1 VPTPPSHLPRRIPR
15 RSHQLS
21 PLQLHPQ
28 SHISPTHL
36 HSVLLPAIRRICP
49 PLRLRKPNITD
60 YPSRIFM
67 VPLNPR
73 PNHSR
78 LPSNSDPAGAALPV
92 APRLPHPHI
101 FDIPPVPPAPRSCG
115 MRFWSTMFNLSRCSI
130 KQFTRFQKTFGY
142 EDNHSRSSQ
151 SCRLLSTVPIH

>member
-1 VPTPPSHLPRRIPR
+1 MSTPPGHLPSRIPHPF
-15 RSHQLS
+15 HQLS

-36 HSVLLPAIRRICP
+36 HSVPVPAIRRICP
-49 PLRLRKPNITD
+49 PLRLRKPNITGH
-60 YPSRIFM
+60 PTRIFT

-78 LPSNSDPAGAALPV
+78 LPYNSGPAGVALPA

-101 FDIPPVPPAPRSCG
+101 FDIPPVPPAPRSFE
-115 MRFWSTMFNLSRCSI
+115 MRFWSIMFNLSRCSI
-130 KQFTRFQKTFGY
+130 KQFTPSQKTFDY

-151 SCRLLSTVPIH
+151 YCRLLFTVPIH